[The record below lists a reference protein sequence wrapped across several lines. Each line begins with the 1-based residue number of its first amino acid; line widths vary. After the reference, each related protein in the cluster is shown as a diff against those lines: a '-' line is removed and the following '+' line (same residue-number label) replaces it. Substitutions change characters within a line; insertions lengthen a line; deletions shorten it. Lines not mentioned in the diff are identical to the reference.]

1 MWTFPATPVFVSPA
15 RPVVP
20 SRMLTANGPGPAV
33 SPQQTANGSG
43 GQEAAAVGP
52 ASGAEE
58 LLAEKKA
65 GPETG
70 ETDNMAEH

>member
-1 MWTFPATPVFVSPA
+1 MPVFVSPA

-20 SRMLTANGPGPAV
+20 SQMLTANGRCPAV
-33 SPQQTANGSG
+33 RPQQTANGSG
-43 GQEAAAVGP
+43 GQQAAAVGP
-52 ASGAEE
+52 DSGAEE
-58 LLAEKKA
+58 LSGEKKA